1 MRVVFQ
7 SITLIAFHL
16 LLQTRFRKSPC
27 KFFSKQLAIFEST
40 ASKSPVAIPE
50 MEDDIAKSS
59 MVFACSISLFNA
71 QLEPFLS
78 TVLRNIHFP
87 HSAGP
92 VFASTFHHAE
102 KFRHRFCDEML
113 TMFVV
118 SLQNWLGCLAAWS
131 MKSEV
136 ERRCAWS
143 PHPHSRATL

>member
-1 MRVVFQ
+1 MRLVFQ
-7 SITLIAFHL
+7 SISLIAFHL

-40 ASKSPVAIPE
+40 ASKSPVAILE

-59 MVFACSISLFNA
+59 IVFACSISLFNA

-92 VFASTFHHAE
+92 VFASTFT
-102 KFRHRFCDEML
+102 ML
-113 TMFVV
+113 RSFVIDFV
-118 SLQNWLGCLAAWS
+118 MRCSPCLWCPSRIGLGAWLPGA
-131 MKSEV
+131 
-136 ERRCAWS
+136 
-143 PHPHSRATL
+143 